1 MTNLAMYK
9 SLQNRARQECRSPVD
24 RPSGIDVT
32 KLKPEH
38 EVHARDILDLRSTS
52 DRTRALGPHIKGKDL
67 TINVT
72 VFVDFAGRCHEFEVK
87 KLCINKLFLT
97 QEDLLLKRHLVK

>member
-24 RPSGIDVT
+24 RPSIDVT

-52 DRTRALGPHIKGKDL
+52 DKTRALGPHIQGKG
-67 TINVT
+67 TIVT
-72 VFVDFAGRCHEFEVK
+72 VFVDFAGRCHAFEVNKFCVK
-87 KLCINKLFLT
+87 KLF
-97 QEDLLLKRHLVK
+97 

>member
-1 MTNLAMYK
+1 MTNLPMYK
-9 SLQNRARQECRSPVD
+9 SLQNRARQDCRSPVD
-24 RPSGIDVT
+24 RPSIDVA

-52 DRTRALGPHIKGKDL
+52 DRTRALGPHIKGKE

>member
-52 DRTRALGPHIKGKDL
+52 DRTRALGPHIQGKE
-67 TINVT
+67 TIVT
-72 VFVDFAGRCHEFEVK
+72 VFEVK
-87 KLCINKLFLT
+87 KFCINKLFLT